1 VRRHPGHLEDPV
13 VIDHL
18 SGTLHERAPG
28 AVTLQ
33 CGPVRLELRIP
44 LSTFRSLPEPGAT
57 VGLWMHLVWK
67 DDGPFLYGFLGRS
80 ERDLFR
86 LLLEVQGV
94 GPSGALSLLGHL
106 PPEELVRQIRARAVE
121 ALTRVP
127 RIGPKTAG
135 RILIDLGPKVDKMDL
150 AAMAGGGDT
159 PGGSGPASPM
169 ADDAAGALA
178 ALGYAAKDAKRAV
191 DAVLAEEPGLTLDE
205 ALRRALQRLVR
216 PGR

>member
-1 VRRHPGHLEDPV
+1 M
-13 VIDHL
+13 IDHL
-18 SGTLHERAPG
+18 SGILHDRTPG
-28 AVTLQ
+28 TVLLQ
-33 CGPVRLELRIP
+33 CGPARLELRIP
-44 LSTFRSLPEPGAT
+44 LSTFRALPEPGAP
-57 VGLWMHLVWK
+57 VGLWTHLVWK
-67 DDGPFLYGFLGRS
+67 DDGPSLYGFAGRF

-94 GPSGALSLLGHL
+94 GPSGGLSLLGHL

-150 AAMAGGGDT
+150 AAMAEG
-159 PGGSGPASPM
+159 PGGAGSPGASSPL
-169 ADDAAGALA
+169 ADDATGALA
-178 ALGYAAKDAKRAV
+178 ALGYAAKDAKKAV
-191 DAVLAEEPGLTLDE
+191 DAALAEAPGLSLDE
-205 ALRRALQRLVR
+205 AIRRALQRLLR